1 MAKKKFDLI
10 MQPDHRSGKIIFSID
25 KHDEGT
31 VLDTGWIKTGL
42 EKGSRQLLTAV
53 SDGEG
58 PLYFGSVLF
67 SDAPAALKKL
77 KLSAAV
83 REDTSEIR
91 FAVKLKNAGIDRL
104 VIHFWQPL
112 AMPAVQPAMLS
123 AGAQSATQQLALP
136 AEQKADI
143 PAARDFVTPT
153 LEADPEEDPN
163 DGFYIENAPATLHG
177 GWKYTLR
184 AHLPRGAEGK
194 PVRWEL
200 TDGETAGTIDGYG
213 CYTAP
218 QKPGA
223 YEVKAYL
230 DREGLPALEASVYLI
245 VL

>member
-31 VLDTGWIKTGL
+31 VMDTGWIKTGL

-104 VIHFWQPL
+104 VIYFWQPL
-112 AMPAVQPAMLS
+112 AGAAMQPAGLAPAQDPS
-123 AGAQSATQQLALP
+123 ADQ
-136 AEQKADI
+136 ADI
-143 PAARDFVTPT
+143 PAARDYVTPT

-184 AHLPRGAEGK
+184 AHLPRGSEGK

-200 TDGETAGTIDGYG
+200 TDGEIAGTIDGYG

-218 QKPGA
+218 PKPGA

>member
-42 EKGSRQLLTAV
+42 EKGSHQLLTAV

-91 FAVKLKNAGIDRL
+91 FAVKPKNAGIDRRGR
-104 VIHFWQPL
+104 HCGQPL
-112 AMPAVQPAMLS
+112 AGAAVPPAGLAPEQDPS
-123 AGAQSATQQLALP
+123 ADQ
-136 AEQKADI
+136 ADI
-143 PAARDFVTPT
+143 PAARDYVTPT

-200 TDGETAGTIDGYG
+200 TDGETAGTIDSYG

-230 DREGLPALEASVYLI
+230 DCEGLPALEASVYLI